1 MAMFSFCLLN
11 TSFMAFHPVNIEN
24 YKEHSA
30 LNSHDNG
37 FREVQIAGRGST
49 GNSNFFFAFRR
60 SSIAFV

>member
-1 MAMFSFCLLN
+1 
-11 TSFMAFHPVNIEN
+11 MAFHPVNIEN

-60 SSIAFV
+60 RSIAFV